1 MRFFFFLFFLS
12 EVFLIRKDNAKLHL
26 LYQSTIQYNCEM
38 HALEDSVEIN
48 VTPLQEEVS
57 CSSPG
62 RYGVRVGS
70 RCENAKL

>member
-1 MRFFFFLFFLS
+1 MQS
-12 EVFLIRKDNAKLHL
+12 CISYIRA
-26 LYQSTIQYNCEM
+26 QYNSEM

-62 RYGVRVGS
+62 SHGVRVGS
-70 RCENAKL
+70 RCENAEL